1 MFPSIVSGV
10 VGETVITPFP
20 LFLITNNLPAP
31 KEEAVGRL
39 TVNVP
44 LVQSTK

>member
-10 VGETVITPFP
+10 VGETVIVPVP

-31 KEEAVGRL
+31 KEEAEGRF
-39 TVNVP
+39 TVKVP